1 MRTLIT
7 TTAFVV
13 VITIIYAAAAT
24 RAQTVVVTARDCAAM
39 AQYVPDPS
47 VEYRPGVDVAGNKV
61 APADLGGGTHIELPK
76 EFQIPIT
83 VDLQKRLGIPADPTQ
98 YQTDKFQ
105 IGTVSYKDGRAYF
118 NGQSLQDQD
127 TALLSEL
134 CQKQLRAVR
143 TP

>member
-24 RAQTVVVTARDCAAM
+24 RAQTVVVAAHDCTAL

-47 VEYRPGVDVAGNKV
+47 VDYKPGVDVEGRKV
-61 APADLGGGTHIELPK
+61 APADLGGGTPVELPK

-83 VDLQKRLGIPADPTQ
+83 VDLQKRLGIPADPNQ

-105 IGTVSYKDGRAYF
+105 VGTVTYKDGRAYF
-118 NGQSLQDQD
+118 NGQPLQNDE
-127 TALLSEL
+127 TARLSEL
-134 CQKQLRAVR
+134 CQKQLRDAR
-143 TP
+143 AP